1 MSYNLDV
8 QKTKGQSTDV
18 SANTNYHASYHHVHD
33 AVGGSATTVFL
44 DHTKAH
50 FSLSGKS
57 LESTSNKVTPGL
69 PPSTEK
75 QPRNETEDQTKK
87 KGYELSEGLHG
98 ERILLL
104 VTVVHI

>member
-1 MSYNLDV
+1 MYLP
-8 QKTKGQSTDV
+8 TP
-18 SANTNYHASYHHVHD
+18 
-33 AVGGSATTVFL
+33 TTMLHITMFTMLLVDLPPLFFL